1 MKPYSENALRNLV
14 RLTQMICFGFL
25 AIHFYKECYWLFD
38 HWHFSSRLT
47 DRVFYHIQD
56 TPLLESLTC
65 KSIALL
71 FMALSLITTSVNKQ
85 QEISH
90 LKCLI
95 QILAGSLFYFSS
107 QLLFARNGSPTTTCL
122 SYILIT
128 TGGFIS
134 VVAGLSGLLANF
146 RLSWDPNDPF
156 GRKKMGF
163 PQEQR
168 KLTSSFGLNLPA
180 RFTWLG
186 QQKDSWINLVNPRR
200 GILIMGSPG
209 SGKSYFIIES
219 LIRQWMEKG
228 NVLFLYDFKSP
239 GLTRLVWYYFQLYR
253 NRFPPRTAFCCIN
266 FRDLPHS
273 HRCNVLSPSTLE
285 SLSDALGAS
294 RTILLSIN
302 KTWVNKQ
309 GEFFVESPINF
320 LGALIW
326 YLRQY
331 SHGLFC
337 TLPHVIELAQLPYKE
352 LFPILSTNN
361 EILTLISPFAQAFEN
376 KTFELLDSQI
386 SSARIPLGRLA
397 SPELYYILT
406 GDDLSLDINNPS
418 VPTILCLGGYPS
430 RQDAIAPVLSL
441 YIDQINKLCNQPNRL
456 PCALICDE
464 FATVRAYSMGNTIA
478 TARSN
483 DIVPIIAIQ
492 DLSQLRTQY
501 SRDEADL
508 FLNITGNLLC
518 GQVGGDTA
526 RWVSERFPK
535 IQQPRE
541 SVSTNSNDTS
551 VSVSPQWEPTITT
564 ATIAGLS
571 SGEFVGITADEP
583 GQEMELKTFHA
594 KILREKVPATDIH
607 PPLPFVREV
616 THAIILQNFK
626 QVKRDIAHLAA
637 DEERKMQ
644 EQAVP

>member
-1 MKPYSENALRNLV
+1 MKTYSENSLRSLT
-14 RLTQMICFGFL
+14 RLTTSISFVVL

-38 HWHFSSRLT
+38 HWHMSSRFT
-47 DRVFYHIQD
+47 DRILYLFLN
-56 TPLLESLTC
+56 TPLLAPLTC

-71 FMALSLITTSVNKQ
+71 FIILSLLTLSPHRQLK
-85 QEISH
+85 ISRTR
-90 LKCLI
+90 CLI
-95 QILAGSLFYFSS
+95 RILAGSFCYFSS
-107 QLLFARNGSPTTTCL
+107 QLVFARDGSATATCI

-128 TGGFIS
+128 SGGFMFL
-134 VVAGLSGLLANF
+134 VGGLAQLLDAD
-146 RLSWDPNDPF
+146 RLSWDPEDPF
-156 GRKKMGF
+156 GRKKSGF

-168 KLTSSFGLNLPA
+168 QLTSALGLNLPA
-180 RFTWLG
+180 RFTWQG
-186 QQKDSWINLVNPRR
+186 QQKESWINLVNPRR

-209 SGKSYFIIES
+209 SGKSYFIIEP

-239 GLTRLVWYYFQLYR
+239 ALTRIVWHYFQVYR

-285 SLSDALGAS
+285 SLSDALGAG

-320 LGALIW
+320 LGAIIW

-331 SHGLFC
+331 SDGRFC

-352 LFPILSTNN
+352 LFPILSTNT
-361 EILTLISPFAQAFEN
+361 EISTLVTPFVEAYEN
-376 KTFELLDSQI
+376 KNFELLDSQV

-406 GDDLSLDINNPS
+406 GNDLALDVNNPS
-418 VPTILCLGGYPS
+418 APTILCLAGYPS
-430 RQDAIAPVLSL
+430 RQEAIAPILSL
-441 YIDQINKLCNQPNRL
+441 FIDQVNKLSNQPNRL

-483 DIVPIIAIQ
+483 DIVPILAIQ
-492 DLSQLRTQY
+492 DLSQLRTHY

-518 GQVGGDTA
+518 GQVGGETA

-571 SGEFVGITADEP
+571 SGEFIGITADEP
-583 GQEMELKTFHA
+583 GQEMELKAFHA
-594 KILREKVPATDIH
+594 KILREKLDAPEKH
-607 PPLPFVREV
+607 LPLPFIKEV
-616 THAIILQNFK
+616 TSKLILQNFK
-626 QVKRDIAHLAA
+626 QVKDDIEHLAA
-637 DEERKMQ
+637 EEGRKIRNPT
-644 EQAVP
+644 EP

>member
-1 MKPYSENALRNLV
+1 MKPYSENSLRNLV
-14 RLTQMICFGFL
+14 RLTQLICLGLL
-25 AIHFYKECYWLFD
+25 ATHFYKECYWLFD
-38 HWHFSSRLT
+38 HWHFSTRLT
-47 DRVFYHIQD
+47 DSILYHIQNI
-56 TPLLESLTC
+56 PLLAPLMC
-65 KSIALL
+65 KSIALI
-71 FMALSLITTSVNKQ
+71 FMALSLITTSINKQ

-90 LKCLI
+90 VRCLI

-107 QLLFARNGSPTTTCL
+107 QLLFARIGSPVTTCL

-134 VVAGLSGLLANF
+134 IIAGLSSLVANF

-156 GRKKMGF
+156 GRKKSGF

-168 KLTSSFGLNLPA
+168 QLTSTFGLNLSA

-186 QQKDSWINLVNPRR
+186 EQKDSWINLVNPRR

-209 SGKSYFIIES
+209 SGKSYFIIEP

-239 GLTRLVWYYFQLYR
+239 ALTRLVWHYFQVYR
-253 NRFPPRTAFCCIN
+253 NRFPPRTAFCCVN
-266 FRDLPHS
+266 FKDLPHS

-285 SLSDALGAS
+285 SLSDALGAG

-320 LGALIW
+320 LGAIIW

-331 SHGLFC
+331 SDGQYC

-352 LFPILSTNN
+352 LFPILSTNT
-361 EILTLISPFAQAFEN
+361 EISTLVTPFAEAFEN
-376 KTFELLDSQI
+376 KNFELLDSQV

-397 SPELYYILT
+397 SPELYYVLT
-406 GDDLSLDINNPS
+406 GNDLTLDINNPS
-418 VPTILCLGGYPS
+418 APTILCLAGYPS
-430 RQDAIAPVLSL
+430 RQEAIAPVLSL
-441 YIDQINKLCNQPNRL
+441 FIDQVNKLCNQANRL

-518 GQVGGDTA
+518 GQVGGETA

-583 GQEMELKTFHA
+583 GQEMELKAFHA
-594 KILREKVPATDIH
+594 KILRAKAVAPEMH
-607 PPLPFVREV
+607 SSLPFVKEV
-616 THAIILQNFK
+616 TGEIISYNFN
-626 QVKRDIAHLAA
+626 QVKRDIHQIAMNVIRS
-637 DEERKMQ
+637 D
-644 EQAVP
+644 PD